1 MENFET
7 RRDRFNFFESFENPL
22 LNITFKLET
31 PNFLSYCKKQN
42 IPAFHFFLF
51 CLMKTLGKLDNFKY
65 RILDNKVFK
74 IDEIYGSY
82 TTINEDNLFN
92 YTRFQHSDDRAEF
105 IKRSLA
111 AREEAMEAET
121 LINTGIELSP
131 REMKNY
137 IFITSIPWLDFTSI
151 QHPVFKSK
159 SADIPAMA
167 WGKFTVLSE
176 EKIVM
181 PFSVQAHHGFV
192 DGVHIHLLAKT
203 LSEQIELE
211 MKA

>member
-159 SADIPAMA
+159 SADIPAVA

>member
-1 MENFET
+1 MENFEA

-159 SADIPAMA
+159 SADIPAVA

>member
-1 MENFET
+1 
-7 RRDRFNFFESFENPL
+7 
-22 LNITFKLET
+22 
-31 PNFLSYCKKQN
+31 
-42 IPAFHFFLF
+42 
-51 CLMKTLGKLDNFKY
+51 
-65 RILDNKVFK
+65 
-74 IDEIYGSY
+74 

-159 SADIPAMA
+159 SADIPAVA

>member
-1 MENFET
+1 MENFEA

-111 AREEAMEAET
+111 AREEAMKAET

-159 SADIPAMA
+159 SADIPAVA

>member
-1 MENFET
+1 MENFEA

-42 IPAFHFFLF
+42 IPVFHFFLF

-111 AREEAMEAET
+111 AREEAMKAET

-159 SADIPAMA
+159 SADIPAVA